1 LANDKIAKY
10 GGQLSDPDIK
20 GRDSWIRKVTT
31 EYNGN
36 HGAIHDS
43 ARVSIIHDDP
53 QGVFNALKSEGGS
66 NGLIKSDFK
75 THGSNDYGF
84 EGGNLR
90 YKMPNGTTGE
100 IQVVSPDM
108 VFAKDNA
115 ATARGV
121 LGDAKY
127 KEMVEKYGDIGGQ
140 GHKFYKEARVE
151 NDPEK
156 RAIIANKSK
165 NYYKQFSR
173 Y

>member
-1 LANDKIAKY
+1 
-10 GGQLSDPDIK
+10 
-20 GRDSWIRKVTT
+20 
-31 EYNGN
+31 
-36 HGAIHDS
+36 
-43 ARVSIIHDDP
+43 
-53 QGVFNALKSEGGS
+53 
-66 NGLIKSDFK
+66 
-75 THGSNDYGF
+75 
-84 EGGNLR
+84 
-90 YKMPNGTTGE
+90 
-100 IQVVSPDM
+100 M